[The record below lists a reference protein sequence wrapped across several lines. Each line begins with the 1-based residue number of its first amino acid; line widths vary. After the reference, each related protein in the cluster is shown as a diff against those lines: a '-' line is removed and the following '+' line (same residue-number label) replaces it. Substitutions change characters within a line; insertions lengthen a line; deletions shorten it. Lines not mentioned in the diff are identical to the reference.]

1 MMCKLSQ
8 YHYLLQSATNF
19 VIVALP
25 LIPSHVDHPD
35 LSLSEAA
42 IAFTMEKTEES
53 RVVVGVEDGML
64 LVWNGL
70 LECGRLRVLEE
81 EIDDLII

>member
-1 MMCKLSQ
+1 MCRLSSS
-8 YHYLLQSATNF
+8 HYLLQCPNNF

-42 IAFTMEKTEES
+42 IAFTMEKKEEN
-53 RVVVGVEDGML
+53 RVIIGTDDGML
-64 LVWNGL
+64 LHWEGML
-70 LECGRLRVLEE
+70 
-81 EIDDLII
+81 